1 MCCILVKYDVNFF
14 YVGRMQGEI
23 IIAMKDVS
31 SMTFILHVFS
41 KNNDWY
47 HFFLFI
53 AKYINTLLWLILK
66 ICILFSLPVIS
77 LFCTT
82 QFYYGIKFCYSLLD
96 GNREQGNRFES
107 YEDLL
112 QKKRAQERKYRLEIK
127 TLTTIN
133 IMSSFLPERV
143 FNN

>member
-1 MCCILVKYDVNFF
+1 MYPFF
-14 YVGRMQGEI
+14 P
-23 IIAMKDVS
+23 S
-31 SMTFILHVFS
+31 SDF
-41 KNNDWY
+41 
-47 HFFLFI
+47 
-53 AKYINTLLWLILK
+53 TLLYNTI
-66 ICILFSLPVIS
+66 IYFI
-77 LFCTT
+77 
-82 QFYYGIKFCYSLLD
+82 IKFFYSLLD

>member
-1 MCCILVKYDVNFF
+1 MYPFF
-14 YVGRMQGEI
+14 P
-23 IIAMKDVS
+23 S
-31 SMTFILHVFS
+31 SDF
-41 KNNDWY
+41 
-47 HFFLFI
+47 
-53 AKYINTLLWLILK
+53 TLLYNTI
-66 ICILFSLPVIS
+66 IYFI
-77 LFCTT
+77 
-82 QFYYGIKFCYSLLD
+82 IKFCYSLLD